1 MKLTKID
8 LSNIVGVGH
17 ANGQLKLLID
27 RGDEVEYIEID
38 APEAALHGLQQVA
51 FIANNNDHRELSDS
65 SEANQITSSAEAIAM
80 LPVSSSMAAA
90 IGYDSESQTLQIE
103 FASGAV
109 YQYAEV
115 EEETWESLRDADS
128 TGKFFNSEIKS
139 RYSSERLD

>member
-8 LSNIVGVGH
+8 LSNILGVGH
-17 ANGQLKLLID
+17 SNGQLGLLID
-27 RGDEVEYIEID
+27 RGEEVEYIQIE

-51 FIANNNDHRELSDS
+51 FIANNDLSDS
-65 SEANQITSSAEAIAM
+65 IETKQITSIPEPIAM
-80 LPVSSSMAAA
+80 LPVSSSMAQA
-90 IGYDSESQTLQIE
+90 IGYDADSQTLQIE

-109 YQYAEV
+109 YQYADV

-139 RYSSERLD
+139 RYSSERVD

>member
-8 LSNIVGVGH
+8 LSNILGVGH
-17 ANGQLKLLID
+17 SNGQLGLLID
-27 RGDEVEYIEID
+27 RGEEVEYIEIE

-51 FIANNNDHRELSDS
+51 FIANNDLSDS
-65 SEANQITSSAEAIAM
+65 IETKQITSIPEPIAM
-80 LPVSSSMAAA
+80 LPVSSSMAQA
-90 IGYDSESQTLQIE
+90 IGYDADSQTLQIE

-109 YQYAEV
+109 YQYADV

-139 RYSSERLD
+139 RYSSERVD

>member
-8 LSNIVGVGH
+8 LSNILGVGH
-17 ANGQLKLLID
+17 SNGQLGLLID
-27 RGDEVEYIEID
+27 RGEEVEYIEIE

-51 FIANNNDHRELSDS
+51 FIANNDLSGS
-65 SEANQITSSAEAIAM
+65 IETNQITSIPEPIAM
-80 LPVSSSMAAA
+80 LPVSSSMAQA
-90 IGYDSESQTLQIE
+90 IGYDADSQTLQIE

-109 YQYAEV
+109 YQYADV

-139 RYSSERLD
+139 RYSSERVD